1 MANEQISRKL
11 KIRYILFLIIL
22 FVLPALS
29 LYFLNSGKN
38 YRMQALQEMKE
49 YGKVEDFQ
57 LKNQRGIDVSPQM
70 FRGKV
75 TVACLLPENPD
86 SAAFYTERLS
96 IIHESYDDTKDV
108 IFLSFLNSSDSTNLL
123 EKAKQLG
130 ITDHDQWWLLRS
142 EDNEKARQLYHFPK
156 EGQFQIAL
164 ADTSLMVRKHYNIYD
179 NRQMGR
185 LVEHIALIIPEQPR
199 R

>member
-11 KIRYILFLIIL
+11 KIRYILFLVIL

-38 YRMQALQEMKE
+38 YRLQALSELKE
-49 YGKVEDFQ
+49 AGKVESFK
-57 LKNQRGIDVSPQM
+57 LKNQRGLEVTPHM
-70 FRGKV
+70 LHGKV
-75 TVACLLPENPD
+75 SVACLLPENPD
-86 SAAFYTERLS
+86 SAAFYSERLS

-108 IFLSFLNSSDSTNLL
+108 VFLSFINTPDSTKLL
-123 EKAKQLG
+123 ETATRLG
-130 ITDHDQWWLLRS
+130 IKDHDQWWLLRS
-142 EDNEKARQLYHFPK
+142 EDSETARRLYHFPK
-156 EGQFQIAL
+156 EGNLQVAL
-164 ADTSLMVRKHYNIYD
+164 ADTSLTVRNHYNIYD

-185 LVEHIALIIPEQPR
+185 LVEHIALIIPAQPR